1 MISSGQS
8 SRVREAARR
17 ANTVSMIIDCYT
29 HVWEHPGELG
39 RCIPSKGKAAGLGT
53 NGEAFDRA
61 GLARHLAAAETVS
74 ATFVLGFKSRYLGA
88 DIPNETISAYVRT
101 HPGRLIGFAGVDLT
115 FPRAAIAEVRRTKS
129 DLGLAGVALAPAAQD
144 FHPSSGAAMQFY
156 AEAAGLG
163 LPVLFHTGVF
173 TTASTKL
180 EYARPVL
187 LDEVAREFPDLRIVI
202 AHLGYPWMHETIVLL
217 AKHANVYAEISGLL
231 AQPWQA
237 YQALLSAWQMGV
249 ISKLLF
255 GSGFPNGSP
264 AQCIE
269 ELYGINHLCQGT
281 NLPPIPREQ
290 LRGIVERD
298 ALTALRIPV
307 PAGMV
312 KGSVRSA
319 ETDEE
324 S

>member
-1 MISSGQS
+1 
-8 SRVREAARR
+8 
-17 ANTVSMIIDCYT
+17 MIIDCYT
-29 HVWEHPGELG
+29 HVWEHPAELG
-39 RCIPSKGKAAGLGT
+39 RCVPVKGRVVGRNGYDADLSRAAPSK
-53 NGEAFDRA
+53 
-61 GLARHLAAAETVS
+61 HLAAAEPVS

-88 DIPNETISAYVRT
+88 DIPNERISAYVRT
-101 HPGRLIGFAGVDLT
+101 HPDRLIGFAGVDLT
-115 FPRAAIAEVRRTKS
+115 FPRAAITEVRRTRS
-129 DLGLAGVALAPAAQD
+129 DLGLAGLALAPAAQD
-144 FHPSSGAAMQFY
+144 FHPTSAAAMQLY
-156 AEAAGLG
+156 AEAMAQG

-180 EYARPVL
+180 EYAHPVL

-202 AHLGYPWMHETIVLL
+202 AHMGYPWVHETIALL
-217 AKHANVYAEISGLL
+217 AKHENVFAEISRLL
-231 AQPWQA
+231 TQPWQA

-255 GSGFPNGSP
+255 GSGFPSGSP

-290 LRGIVERD
+290 LRGIVQRD

-307 PAGMV
+307 PSGMSQAV
-312 KGSVRSA
+312 PTSA
-319 ETDEE
+319 AADDEV
-324 S
+324 